1 MIVRATSANLDFRA
15 LVRLLDQYLAQ
26 IDGSENSFYSQFNGI
41 DSLQNCILLYENNS
55 AIGCGAIK
63 RYNDESYE
71 VKRMFVH
78 PDARGQGSGQKIV
91 MALEKWAKE
100 LGAAQLILE
109 TGKRM
114 PDAVQLYKKMGY
126 RISKNYPPYIGV
138 DNSICFSKILS

>member
-126 RISKNYPPYIGV
+126 RISKNYPPYVGV
-138 DNSICFSKILS
+138 DNSICFLKILS

>member
-126 RISKNYPPYIGV
+126 QITKNYPPYVGV
-138 DNSICFSKILS
+138 DNSICFLKILS